1 MPVILAL
8 PAAILISILVILLE
22 AGIQTLIDELRSAS
36 ERRNKLKQLDIRIRV
51 WTSLAAEELDPVE
64 KGYKTARL
72 FNYAYEK
79 SLAEARE
86 KTDEKYITG

>member
-8 PAAILISILVILLE
+8 PSAILIAILVILLE

-36 ERRNKLKQLDIRIRV
+36 ERRNKLKQLDVRVRV
-51 WTSLAAEELDPVE
+51 WTSLAAEEPDPVE

-72 FNYAYEK
+72 LNLAYEK

-86 KTDEKYITG
+86 KKETKI